1 MEGFGD
7 EALSKEKERE
17 SGATVNSRNAI
28 RMELLQQKLKLL
40 NMDGE
45 FVGLTVANKSIS
57 RPEIVRKLIDVD
69 EPTVDLNM
77 EVKPETFIE
86 EENQDAYSDGEF
98 DQEMLDLS
106 APSHNAQNSH
116 DKIPSSAVDPYAL
129 QQELERVT
137 PLLKIKIRH
146 DAKDWRHCLEQV
158 KSSDQMAIDMKTD
171 LLDPL
176 SQLASDIGQTISKIS
191 SREKYIN
198 NQLEPILNEIYK
210 TRNCLAEVKEER
222 ESGATVNSRNAIRME
237 LLQQKL
243 KLLNMDG
250 EFVGLTV
257 ANKSI
262 SRHYFA
268 FSTNS
273 AEQFFQ
279 MTSLAAWLL
288 RKCGNS
294 NFPLPKE
301 DDNPN
306 NVISGILTEM
316 KKLVTSLFHRSALI
330 MNYMCSKGMAV
341 DYTASRLR
349 IGSGEQCIQLLDCL
363 ADEALSRTQFKPE
376 IVRKLIDVDEPTVDL
391 NMEVKPET
399 FIEEENQDAYSDGE
413 FDQEMLDLSA
423 PSHNAQNSH
432 DKIPSSAVDP
442 YALQQELERVT
453 PLLKI
458 KIRHDAKDWRHCLEQ
473 VKSSDQMAID
483 MKTDLLDPLSQ
494 LASDIGQTISKISS
508 REKYINNQLEPILN
522 EIYKTRNCLAE
533 VKANYRNAA
542 TSLAEK
548 SNNLNK
554 INEELEEVKEQ
565 LEERMACLAD
575 GGKIKGG

>member
-1 MEGFGD
+1 
-7 EALSKEKERE
+7 
-17 SGATVNSRNAI
+17 
-28 RMELLQQKLKLL
+28 
-40 NMDGE
+40 
-45 FVGLTVANKSIS
+45 
-57 RPEIVRKLIDVD
+57 
-69 EPTVDLNM
+69 
-77 EVKPETFIE
+77 
-86 EENQDAYSDGEF
+86 
-98 DQEMLDLS
+98 
-106 APSHNAQNSH
+106 
-116 DKIPSSAVDPYAL
+116 
-129 QQELERVT
+129 
-137 PLLKIKIRH
+137 
-146 DAKDWRHCLEQV
+146 
-158 KSSDQMAIDMKTD
+158 
-171 LLDPL
+171 
-176 SQLASDIGQTISKIS
+176 
-191 SREKYIN
+191 
-198 NQLEPILNEIYK
+198 
-210 TRNCLAEVKEER
+210 
-222 ESGATVNSRNAIRME
+222 
-237 LLQQKL
+237 
-243 KLLNMDG
+243 
-250 EFVGLTV
+250 
-257 ANKSI
+257 
-262 SRHYFA
+262 
-268 FSTNS
+268 
-273 AEQFFQ
+273 
-279 MTSLAAWLL
+279 
-288 RKCGNS
+288 
-294 NFPLPKE
+294 
-301 DDNPN
+301 
-306 NVISGILTEM
+306 M
-316 KKLVTSLFHRSALI
+316 KKL
-330 MNYMCSKGMAV
+330 GMAV

-575 GGKIKGG
+575 G